1 MQAGGLV
8 KYTCALSRHLRN
20 HLMLKLL
27 CRICKEE
34 REHSIV
40 RDFQDRMPAELVVA
54 ECHGCGVI
62 GVAELPQFKP

>member
-1 MQAGGLV
+1 
-8 KYTCALSRHLRN
+8 
-20 HLMLKLL
+20 MLKLL